1 MPRILA
7 AVGALAA
14 VLIVGIGAV
23 TVVGSPND
31 TRPDMGATTQD
42 AGTPDASTR
51 VGVDDAER
59 QAELARRLQAAR
71 DEVSQAVEDEAER
84 LAAKQP

>member
-1 MPRILA
+1 VPRILA

-51 VGVDDAER
+51 VDDAER